1 MGLLEPPLVIPG
13 FDKLVLKL
21 LLIGSVILVAGGA
34 LIISSIVGV
43 IRALR
48 RERRGGRS
56 VAAVVLAA
64 IAAAITASWL
74 LYWVAY
80 DIHDRSNPINI
91 LLAINFAF
99 CLLPPDKK
107 NISYKIRI
115 NTDKPISQVDLA
127 VKETDDS
134 GKVLMDTTMLWQNIV
149 HSTQQPIEKGKT
161 YDVQDYLYP
170 GATKAEC
177 KLKRVVF
184 QDGTTWSPK

>member
-1 MGLLEPPLVIPG
+1 VPGLAKIYEILGQP
-13 FDKLVLKL
+13 DLKEVTRPAL
-21 LLIGSVILVAGGA
+21 SKIGRSFSMRTYIAVILAAVFVAGCSNKPASTNTQPTAGEQSAPSKVESSPGRESAVSQATTGA
-34 LIISSIVGV
+34 PIEFSYLG
-43 IRALR
+43 
-48 RERRGGRS
+48 
-56 VAAVVLAA
+56 
-64 IAAAITASWL
+64 IT
-74 LYWVAY
+74 
-80 DIHDRSNPINI
+80 
-91 LLAINFAF
+91 
-99 CLLPPDKK
+99 PDKK

-149 HSTQQPIEKGKT
+149 HSTQQPIEEGKT

-184 QDGTTWSPK
+184 QDHTTWSPK